1 MRVLA
6 YPRSTLIAAISAILP
21 VQAQT
26 VAQPSPGEEEVAYL
40 PGGERI
46 LLRWIPSGSDAIGTT
61 PERARRLF
69 ALGAHETEVEG
80 EQPAHLFQTGGFYM
94 GQYEITQKQWVSV
107 MGTAPWGHYLP
118 YDPDAPA
125 VCISWDRAVGFV
137 TALNRALGADLY
149 RLPTEEEWEYACRA
163 GTDTIWYFGDSDDE
177 LGEHAWVFANS
188 AADGIGPPHPVGQ
201 KRSNPWGLFD
211 MYGNAR
217 EWCSNRPSEYVH
229 NGFVG
234 PARPWRGEF
243 RAVRGG
249 SRNSSSL
256 FARSAARSAS
266 VPSMRYNILQ
276 GFRIV
281 RDAIAQSGARE
292 PVR

>member
-6 YPRSTLIAAISAILP
+6 YLRSTLIVAVSAILP
-21 VQAQT
+21 LQAQT
-26 VAQPSPGEEEVAYL
+26 IVQPVPGEEIAAYL

-46 LLRWIPSGSDAIGTT
+46 ILRWIPSGSDTIGTT
-61 PERARRLF
+61 PERAKRLL
-69 ALGAHETEVEG
+69 ALGAHKTEVEG
-80 EQPAHLFQTGGFYM
+80 EQPAHLFQTKGFYL

-107 MGTAPWGHYLP
+107 MGTKPWGPYLP

-137 TALNRALGADLY
+137 AVLNRAIGADLY

-163 GTDTIWYFGDSDDE
+163 GTDAIWYFGDSDDE

-188 AADGIGPPHPVGQ
+188 AAGGKGPPYRVGQ
-201 KRSNPWGLFD
+201 KKPNLWGLFD

-217 EWCSNRPSEYVH
+217 EWCSNRPNEYVH

-234 PARPWRGEF
+234 PAQPWRGEF

-266 VPSMRYNILQ
+266 VPSTGYNILQ
-276 GFRIV
+276 GVRIV
-281 RDAIAQSGARE
+281 RDAIVQSGARE

>member
-1 MRVLA
+1 MKPYA
-6 YPRSTLIAAISAILP
+6 NIGISP
-21 VQAQT
+21 VNTDRRNLRDSAGAGANRRPA
-26 VAQPSPGEEEVAYL
+26 VARRGGGCLSPGRRAHD
-40 PGGERI
+40 
-46 LLRWIPSGSDAIGTT
+46 PSLDSI
-61 PERARRLF
+61 
-69 ALGAHETEVEG
+69 
-80 EQPAHLFQTGGFYM
+80 
-94 GQYEITQKQWVSV
+94 
-107 MGTAPWGHYLP
+107 PWGHYLP

-125 VCISWDRAVGFV
+125 VCISWDGAVGFV

-188 AADGIGPPHPVGQ
+188 AAAPHPVGQ

-217 EWCSNRPSEYVH
+217 EWCSNRPSEYVC

-249 SRNSSSL
+249 SRDSSSL

-281 RDAIAQSGARE
+281 RNAIVQSGARE

>member
-1 MRVLA
+1 MRALA

-149 RLPTEEEWEYACRA
+149 RLPTEEDWEYACRA

-211 MYGNAR
+211 MYGN
-217 EWCSNRPSEYVH
+217 RPGVVLKQTKRICAQRFRRSC
-229 NGFVG
+229 
-234 PARPWRGEF
+234 PALAG
-243 RAVRGG
+243 
-249 SRNSSSL
+249 
-256 FARSAARSAS
+256 
-266 VPSMRYNILQ
+266 
-276 GFRIV
+276 
-281 RDAIAQSGARE
+281 
-292 PVR
+292 

>member
-40 PGGERI
+40 PGGE
-46 LLRWIPSGSDAIGTT
+46 LMTLRWIPSGSDAIGTT
-61 PERARRLF
+61 PERAKRLLV
-69 ALGAHETEVEG
+69 LGAHKTEVEG
-80 EQPAHLFQTGGFYM
+80 EQPAHLFQTRGFYM

-125 VCISWDRAVGFV
+125 VCISWDGAVGFV
-137 TALNRALGADLY
+137 AALNRALGADLY

-188 AADGIGPPHPVGQ
+188 AADGIGPLHPVGQ
-201 KRSNPWGLFD
+201 KDRTLG
-211 MYGNAR
+211 G
-217 EWCSNRPSEYVH
+217 CSTCMGTP
-229 NGFVG
+229 G
-234 PARPWRGEF
+234 
-243 RAVRGG
+243 
-249 SRNSSSL
+249 
-256 FARSAARSAS
+256 
-266 VPSMRYNILQ
+266 
-276 GFRIV
+276 
-281 RDAIAQSGARE
+281 SGARTDQANMCTTVSSVPPGLGGVNSE
-292 PVR
+292 PSGEAAGTAHLCSPVPQRGRPLYRV